1 MRILIAD
8 DHNLVRDTISLFLE
22 AEGKAQVETVSDL
35 DEAIELVGRSAPF
48 DIVMLDFRMPGMNG
62 LDGLT
67 KMLGA
72 APEVPVAVIS
82 GSASPQVAQEAIAM
96 GASGFVPKTLGAKS
110 MMSAIRLMLAGEIFV
125 PFDFMRQADQKTV
138 ANLTE
143 RETQVLDGLCAGKS
157 NKEIARDLDLQE
169 VTIKL
174 HVKTLCRK
182 LDAKN
187 RTQAAM
193 IAKERDLL

>member
-1 MRILIAD
+1 
-8 DHNLVRDTISLFLE
+8 
-22 AEGKAQVETVSDL
+22 
-35 DEAIELVGRSAPF
+35 
-48 DIVMLDFRMPGMNG
+48 
-62 LDGLT
+62 
-67 KMLGA
+67 
-72 APEVPVAVIS
+72 
-82 GSASPQVAQEAIAM
+82 M

>member
-22 AEGKAQVETVSDL
+22 AEGKASVRKASSL
-35 DEAIELVGRSAPF
+35 DEAMALVAEEHPF
-48 DIVMLDFRMPGMNG
+48 DMVMLDFKMPGMLG
-62 LDGLT
+62 LEGLSR
-67 KMLGA
+67 MLSA
-72 APEVPVAVIS
+72 IPNVPVAVIS
-82 GSASPQVAQEAIAM
+82 GSASPQVAQEAIAR
-96 GASGFVPKTLGAKS
+96 GASGFLPKTLGAKS
-110 MMSAIRLMLAGEIFV
+110 MMSAIRLMAAGEIFV
-125 PFDFMRQADQKTV
+125 PFDFMRQADPKKV

-174 HVKTLCRK
+174 HVKMLCRK
-182 LDAKN
+182 LEARN

-193 IAKERDLL
+193 IAKERNLL

>member
-1 MRILIAD
+1 MHILIAD

-22 AEGKAQVETVSDL
+22 AEGKARVEVASSL
-35 DEAIELVGRSAPF
+35 DEAIELVAVTSSF
-48 DIVMLDFRMPGMNG
+48 DMVMLDFQMPGMQG
-62 LDGLT
+62 LEGLSR
-67 KMLGA
+67 MLSA
-72 APEVPVAVIS
+72 LPDVPVAVIS
-82 GSASPQVAQEAIAM
+82 GSASPQIAQEAIAR
-96 GASGFVPKTLGAKS
+96 GASGFLPKTLGAKS
-110 MMSAIRLMLAGEIFV
+110 MMSAIRLMVAGEVFV

-182 LDAKN
+182 LEAKN

-193 IAKERDLL
+193 IAKERNLL

>member
-8 DHNLVRDTISLFLE
+8 DHNLVRDTISMFLE
-22 AEGKAQVETVSDL
+22 AEGRAQVTKASTL
-35 DEAIELVGRSAPF
+35 DEALGFVAGGPPF
-48 DIVMLDFRMPGMNG
+48 DMVMLDFQMPGMHG
-62 LDGLT
+62 LEGLT
-67 KMLGA
+67 RMLSA
-72 APEVPVAVIS
+72 VPDVPVAVIS
-82 GSASPQVAQEAIAM
+82 GAASPQVAQEAIAR
-96 GASGFVPKTLGAKS
+96 GASGFLPKTLGAKS
-110 MMSAIRLMLAGEIFV
+110 MMSAIRLMAAGEVFV
-125 PFDFMRQADQKTV
+125 PFDFMKQDDPKKV

-174 HVKTLCRK
+174 HVKMLCRK
-182 LDAKN
+182 LEARN

-193 IAKERDLL
+193 IAKERNLL